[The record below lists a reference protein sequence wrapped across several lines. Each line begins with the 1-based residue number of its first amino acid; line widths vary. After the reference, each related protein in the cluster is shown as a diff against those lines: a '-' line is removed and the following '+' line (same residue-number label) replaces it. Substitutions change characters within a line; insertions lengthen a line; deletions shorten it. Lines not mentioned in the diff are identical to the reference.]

1 MARAGDK
8 DILQAALHLNLSS
21 AERMNHY
28 SNSSVGSLQDRP
40 QVKGKFFYLGD
51 SKLWVRGV
59 TYGTF
64 RPDEAGNEFHKRD
77 VAAADLA
84 RMAAN
89 GINAVRTYTPPPRWF
104 LNLARQAEIFVMA
117 GLPWEQH
124 VAFLDNRKT
133 ARRIETALRKMIRK
147 IAGHPA
153 LLCYV
158 IGNEIPASIVRWHG
172 RQKVERFLKR
182 LYMAAKQEDP
192 GALVTYVNYPTTEY
206 LQLPFLDVYC
216 CNVYLENRDRLEA
229 YLYRLQNIA
238 GDRPLVLGEV
248 GLDSR
253 RNGEQKQAAVVD
265 WQIRTAY
272 RSGCA
277 GVFVFAWTDEWFR
290 GGCEVEGWEFGLTD
304 RRRRPKT
311 ALAAVRRAFAEVPFP
326 PDLAWPKISV
336 VVCSHNGRRTIAE
349 CCRAL
354 PKLDYPDV
362 EVIIV
367 DDGSTDGTHEAVSRN
382 GFRVIRTPN
391 VGLSAARNLGLAAA
405 GGEIVAFIDDDA
417 YPDPHWLKYL
427 ASAFLTTDCAGA
439 GGPNIPPPGDGQTAA
454 CVANAPGGPL
464 HVLVS
469 DDQAEHLP
477 GCNLAFRKH
486 HLLAIGGFDPR
497 FRTAGDDVDVCW
509 RIQAHGGW
517 LAFSPG
523 AMVWHHR
530 RNSIRSYV
538 RQQKG
543 YGRAEAILEQK
554 WPEKYN
560 SLGHLNW
567 KGRIYGK
574 GLTRAICCRKWRI
587 YHGTWGSAPFQSLYG
602 PAAGFLESWPVM
614 PEWYLL
620 NAVLLTLSLA
630 GFFWDPLLLAFPLLL
645 LTAGLSLISI
655 AKSVLG
661 SMSADRPHAA
671 SGGLKA
677 VAVTGLLHAIQPL
690 ARLYGRFGSGLTPWR
705 RRGPG
710 RLRLPI
716 PRIYT
721 IWSEHWRASQQWLE
735 SIEKALR
742 RQGSIVRRG
751 GDFDHWDLEI
761 RGGLFGSC
769 RSQMAI
775 EEHGSGKQ
783 LVRLRVWPRFS
794 IFAMS
799 MASVFAFLAGLA
811 AADHAPAA
819 AVILGLAALFPGLQ
833 SLGDCAAASAAC
845 HEAAAGMIRSAGS
858 EYPHMPSE
866 RSEGGLSAAPP
877 GFISNPSDIR
887 MGSEYPDFVRNLA
900 HESESSQ
907 Q

>member
-1 MARAGDK
+1 M
-8 DILQAALHLNLSS
+8 I
-21 AERMNHY
+21 Y
-28 SNSSVGSLQDRP
+28 SMDTSMGSWQGRP
-40 QVKGKFFYLGD
+40 QVKGKFLYLGD
-51 SKLWVRGV
+51 DKLWVRGV

-64 RPDEAGNEFHKRD
+64 RPDKAGNEFHKRE
-77 VAAADLA
+77 VVAADLA
-84 RMAAN
+84 QMAAT
-89 GINAVRTYTPPPRWF
+89 GINAVRTYTPPPRSF
-104 LNLARQAEIFVMA
+104 LNLARQEGIFVMA

-133 ARRIETALRKMIRK
+133 VKRIETALRGMIRK

-172 RQKVERFLKR
+172 REKVERFLKR
-182 LYMAAKQEDP
+182 LYCAAKQEDP

-206 LQLPFLDVYC
+206 LQLPFLDFYC
-216 CNVYLENRDRLEA
+216 YNVYLENEDRLEA
-229 YLYRLQNIA
+229 YLYRLQNMA
-238 GDRPLVLGEV
+238 ADRPLVLGEV
-248 GLDSR
+248 GLDSHS
-253 RNGEQKQAAVVD
+253 NGEQKQAAVVD
-265 WQIRTAY
+265 WQIHTAY
-272 RSGCA
+272 RCGCA

-290 GGCEVEGWEFGLTD
+290 GGCEVEDWAFGLTD
-304 RRRRPKT
+304 RRRRPKI
-311 ALAAVRRAFAEVPFP
+311 AFDAVRKAFAETPFP
-326 PDLAWPKISV
+326 PDLPWPRVSV
-336 VVCSHNGRRTIAE
+336 IVCTHNGRRTIGE
-349 CCRAL
+349 CCREL
-354 PKLDYPDV
+354 HKLDYPDK

-367 DDGSTDGTHEAVSRN
+367 DDGSTDGTYEAVSRN

-405 GGEIVAFIDDDA
+405 GGEIVAYIDDDA

-427 ASAFLTTDCAGA
+427 AATFLGTDCAGA

-469 DDQAEHLP
+469 ERQAEHLP
-477 GCNLAFRKH
+477 GCNMAFRRN

-497 FRTAGDDVDVCW
+497 FRTAGDDVDICW

-530 RNSIRSYV
+530 RNSIRAYV

-574 GLTRAICCRKWRI
+574 GLTQAISWRRWRI

-602 PAAGFLESWPVM
+602 PAAGFWESWPVM

-620 NAVLLTLSLA
+620 NGILLTFSLT
-630 GFFWDPLLLAFPLLL
+630 GFFWKPLLLAFPLLL

-655 AKSVLG
+655 VKSVSG
-661 SMSADRPHAA
+661 SLSADRSDAA
-671 SGGLKA
+671 PGGLK
-677 VAVTGLLHAIQPL
+677 VMAVTGLLHAIQPL
-690 ARLYGRFGSGLTPWR
+690 ARLYGRFSSGLTPWR
-705 RRGPG
+705 RRGSG
-710 RLRLPI
+710 RFQLPA
-716 PRIYT
+716 PCVYP
-721 IWSEHWRASQQWLE
+721 IWSERWRSPQQWLE

-742 RQGSIVRRG
+742 HQGAIVRRG
-751 GDFDHWDLEI
+751 GNFDCWDLEI

-769 RSQMAI
+769 RVQMAI
-775 EEHGSGKQ
+775 EEHGSGRQ
-783 LVRLRVWPRFS
+783 LIRLRVWPKIS
-794 IFAMS
+794 GLALS
-799 MASVFAFLAGLA
+799 MALGFALFSGLA
-811 AADHAPAA
+811 AADYATAA
-819 AVILGLAALFPGLQ
+819 VVILGLAVLLLGLH
-833 SLGDCAAASAAC
+833 SLGDCASAKADC
-845 HEAAAGMIRSAGS
+845 HETICGLIPATGSETSGMSAGLDDPDLVIAPPDS
-858 EYPHMPSE
+858 IFDLAEIKR
-866 RSEGGLSAAPP
+866 RSEGPN
-877 GFISNPSDIR
+877 FTQK
-887 MGSEYPDFVRNLA
+887 LA
-900 HESESSQ
+900 HESESLQ

>member
-1 MARAGDK
+1 M
-8 DILQAALHLNLSS
+8 SS
-21 AERMNHY
+21 
-28 SNSSVGSLQDRP
+28 SSHTSIRSWQDRP

-51 SKLWVRGV
+51 DKLWVRGV

-64 RPDEAGNEFHKRD
+64 RPDEAGNEFHKCE
-77 VAAADLA
+77 VIAADFA
-84 RMAAN
+84 QMAAN

-104 LNLARQAEIFVMA
+104 LNLAQQQGLFVMA

-124 VAFLDNRKT
+124 IAFLDSRKT
-133 ARRIETALRKMIRK
+133 AKRIEAALRGMIRK
-147 IAGHPA
+147 IADHPA

-172 RQKVERFLKR
+172 REKVERFLKR
-182 LYMAAKQEDP
+182 LYIAAKEEDQS
-192 GALVTYVNYPTTEY
+192 ALITYVNYPTTEY
-206 LQLPFLDVYC
+206 LQLPFLDFYC
-216 CNVYLENRDRLEA
+216 YNVYLENRDRLEG

-253 RNGEQKQAAVVD
+253 KNGVRKQAAVVD

-272 RSGCA
+272 HSGCA

-290 GGCEVEGWEFGLTD
+290 GGYEVEDWDFGLTD
-304 RRRRPKT
+304 RRRRPKP
-311 ALAAVRRAFAEVPFP
+311 ALDAVRKAFAEVPFA
-326 PDLAWPKISV
+326 PDLPWPKISII
-336 VVCSHNGRRTIAE
+336 VCSHNGRRTIGE
-349 CCRAL
+349 CCQEL
-354 PKLDYPDV
+354 HKLDYPDM

-367 DDGSTDGTHEAVSRN
+367 DDGSTDGTYQVVSRN
-382 GFRVIRTPN
+382 GFQVIRTPN

-405 GGEIVAFIDDDA
+405 SGEIVAYIDDDA

-427 ASAFLTTDCAGA
+427 AATFLTTDCAGV
-439 GGPNIPPPGDGQTAA
+439 GGPNISPSGDGQTAA

-469 DDQAEHLP
+469 DRQAEHLP
-477 GCNLAFRKH
+477 GCNMAFRRH

-509 RIQAHGGW
+509 RIQETAGW

-530 RNSIRSYV
+530 RNSIRAYV

-574 GLTRAICCRKWRI
+574 GLTKAISWRKSRI

-602 PAAGFLESWPVM
+602 PAAGFLQSWPVM

-620 NAVLLTLSLA
+620 NGILLIFSLT
-630 GFFWDPLLLAFPLLL
+630 GFFWKPLLLAFPLLV

-655 AKSVLG
+655 IKSTFG
-661 SMSADRPHAA
+661 SLSADRPHAA

-677 VAVTGLLHAIQPL
+677 MAVTGLLHTIQPL
-690 ARLYGRFGSGLTPWR
+690 ARLYGRFCNGLTPWR
-705 RRGPG
+705 RRGSG
-710 RLRLPI
+710 RFRLPTSN
-716 PRIYT
+716 IYT
-721 IWSEHWRASQQWLE
+721 IWSERWRSSQQWLE

-742 RQGSIVRRG
+742 HQESIVMRG

-769 RSQMAI
+769 RCQMAI

-783 LVRLRVWPRFS
+783 LIRLRVWPKIS
-794 IFAMS
+794 GFALS
-799 MASVFAFLAGLA
+799 MAFVFALLSGLA
-811 AADHAPAA
+811 AADHAAAA
-819 AVILGLAALFPGLQ
+819 AVILGLATLFLGLH
-833 SLGDCAAASAAC
+833 SLGDCAAARAAC
-845 HEAAAGMIRSAGS
+845 HETATGMIRSASS
-858 EYPHMPSE
+858 EFPDMSADRNKRGLSVAPSDSIVDLVDIKM
-866 RSEGGLSAAPP
+866 RSEL
-877 GFISNPSDIR
+877 
-887 MGSEYPDFVRNLA
+887 PDFPQRLV
-900 HESESSQ
+900 HESESLPQ
-907 Q
+907 